1 MKFWFVLEN
10 VTVAMTAI
18 GLVQNVKN
26 LPPVSQAAL
35 KLISLLDKPAVDNDE
50 IVQILKYDTVMTA
63 KLLKAC
69 NAPSFGLSESVSS
82 VDQAVLILGHQQ
94 IFHIVMTLAFGSI
107 MTVSSLAYT
116 MEMNVLWEHSLLS
129 AMAAEIVL
137 ERLPG
142 LNAEPNVAFTAS
154 LLHDIGKVVLAQAL
168 TTEQLA
174 EIRDRIIRRQIPGTE
189 AEREVLQFDHCE
201 VGAALLKNWRLPE
214 NIVEAT
220 ANHHRPLLQPRPRL
234 SATVH
239 ICNAIA
245 HCANPLPGQTPH
257 EGRIA
262 DEVTDEFDISA
273 EKLEEMVVAV
283 HESSEHMDKFMAMV

>member
-1 MKFWFVLEN
+1 
-10 VTVAMTAI
+10 MTAI
-18 GLVQNVKN
+18 GLVQKVKN

-69 NAPSFGLSESVSS
+69 NAPSFGLTESVSS

-129 AMAAEIVL
+129 AMASEIVL

-142 LNAEPNVAFTAS
+142 LDAEPNVAFTAS

-168 TTEQLA
+168 TTEQLT

-201 VGAALLKNWRLPE
+201 VGSALLKNWRLPE

-220 ANHHRPLLQPRPRL
+220 ANHHRPLLKPKPRF

-273 EKLEEMVVAV
+273 EKLEEMVAAV